1 MKKLS
6 WHTSWQSTIL
16 VEKMILP
23 NHFSMSVEFE
33 SGAGNDLE
41 QMVAFDRIKYLLNN
55 IIEGCLFA
63 SVDHPLISKLEKNFD
78 DYIVTLP
85 TDPMD
90 NVIASVLFSKIIS
103 IVEGRLDISS
113 VTFSSRL
120 GEDVSNYID
129 IDDLSGMDYMI
140 KNKIKEA
147 TGTAAWW
154 HRPDAGSTDIILT
167 TKDKVS
173 VMHDKQ
179 EWVDYDLDW
188 DSIKMTLTKE
198 DAAVV
203 KLPANNW
210 KPHVIPGG
218 KDEDA

>member
-1 MKKLS
+1 
-6 WHTSWQSTIL
+6 
-16 VEKMILP
+16 
-23 NHFSMSVEFE
+23 
-33 SGAGNDLE
+33 
-41 QMVAFDRIKYLLNN
+41 
-55 IIEGCLFA
+55 
-63 SVDHPLISKLEKNFD
+63 
-78 DYIVTLP
+78 
-85 TDPMD
+85 
-90 NVIASVLFSKIIS
+90 
-103 IVEGRLDISS
+103 
-113 VTFSSRL
+113 
-120 GEDVSNYID
+120 
-129 IDDLSGMDYMI
+129 MDYMI

-203 KLPANNW
+203 KLPVKNW